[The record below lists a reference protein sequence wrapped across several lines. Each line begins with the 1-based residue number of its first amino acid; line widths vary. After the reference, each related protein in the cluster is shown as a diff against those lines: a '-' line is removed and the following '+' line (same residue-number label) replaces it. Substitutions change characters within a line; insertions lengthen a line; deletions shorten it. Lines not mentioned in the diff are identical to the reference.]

1 MAIDFQEIEQVARLS
16 RIKLDAEMASDVTK
30 KVGDILQMIDK
41 MQSVDT
47 TDVEPMANPLDAHQR
62 LRADNITEVN
72 QREKFQ
78 SVAPNVEAGL
88 YLVPKVI
95 E

>member
-62 LRADNITEVN
+62 LRADDITEVN
-72 QREKFQ
+72 QRDKFQ

>member
-1 MAIDFQEIEQVARLS
+1 MAIDLQEIEQVARLS
-16 RIKLDAEMASDVTK
+16 RIKLDAAMADDVTE
-30 KVGDILQMIDK
+30 KVGNILQMIDT

-47 TDVEPMANPLDAHQR
+47 TNVEPMANPLDAVQR
-62 LRADNITEVN
+62 LRADDISEVN

-78 SVAPNVEAGL
+78 SVAPNVEEGL
-88 YLVPKVI
+88 NLVPKVI

>member
-1 MAIDFQEIEQVARLS
+1 MAIDLQEIEQVARLS
-16 RIKLDAEMASDVTK
+16 RIKLDGAMADEVTQ
-30 KVGDILQMIDK
+30 KVGSILQMIDQ

-47 TDVEPMANPLDAHQR
+47 SDVEPMANPLDAVQR
-62 LRADNITEVN
+62 LRADDVTEIN
-72 QREKFQ
+72 QRDKFQ
-78 SVAPNVEAGL
+78 SVAPNVEEGL